1 MANSMDRIAEP
12 LLDVK
17 GLRAVFRTSRGIV
30 QAVNGVDFSI
40 NRGELVGIVGESGCG
55 KSATIRSLVGLLRPP
70 GEVTGGSAHFLG
82 ADLLTM
88 PKRRRRRL
96 LGTRIGFV
104 PQNPFGSLNPVMR
117 IDRQFHRVITA
128 HAEASRRET
137 RDTAER
143 MLTRAGVPD
152 PTRVLDGYAHQLSGG
167 MAQRTVLS
175 IAMCLDPD
183 LVIADE
189 PTTGLDVTVQ
199 RQILDTTQNLV
210 RENRRSMLL
219 VTHDLGV
226 VAHYCDRVIVM
237 YAGKVVEHGP
247 VNDVFLHPA
256 HPYTDMLLKAVPRE
270 GRELSV
276 IRGRIPDL
284 IDYPRGCPFYERCDH
299 RGDARCETEA
309 PPLRQVRPGHHAAT
323 FYALPTRATMGET

>member
-1 MANSMDRIAEP
+1 
-12 LLDVK
+12 
-17 GLRAVFRTSRGIV
+17 VFRTPRGTV
-30 QAVNGVDFSI
+30 QAVNGVSFSVG
-40 NRGELVGIVGESGCG
+40 RGELVGVVGESGCG
-55 KSATIRSLVGLLRPP
+55 KSATIRSLIGLLRPP
-70 GEVTGGSAHFLG
+70 GEVVGGSVQFLG
-82 ADLLTM
+82 SDLLTM
-88 PKRRRRRL
+88 PARRRRRL

-104 PQNPFGSLNPVMR
+104 PQNPFGSLNPIMR
-117 IDRQFHRVITA
+117 IDRQFHRVISA
-128 HAEASRRET
+128 HAKASRTET
-137 RDTAER
+137 RATAER
-143 MLTRAGVPD
+143 MLARAGVPD

-199 RQILDTTQNLV
+199 RQILDTTLDLIRAN
-210 RENRRSMLL
+210 NRSMLL

-237 YAGKVVEHGP
+237 YAGKIVEQGP
-247 VNDVFLHPA
+247 VRDVFLRPA

-270 GRELSV
+270 GRELAV

-284 IDYPRGCPFYERCDH
+284 IDYPRGCPFYERCEH
-299 RGDARCETEA
+299 RIDPRCETEM
-309 PPLRQVRPGHHAAT
+309 PPLREVGANHFAAT
-323 FYALPTRATMGET
+323 FYDLPGYQMGESR